1 MSKITDYSFL
11 FESMFGTKSNVGRVN
26 PLKVSDLSNGSLRSQ
41 LKAAGIDTNSA
52 QYKAAIKQ
60 MTKHAGSGAM
70 FTNVQAI
77 KNLMSQYDK
86 DGDYIDPTTG
96 LAGLL
101 VTEENAVSRKTL
113 ISIPESSLD
122 DMFELTKKEF
132 LQENGMG
139 NGDTTKRSEVY
150 TDLHRKTSKNDR
162 LKAGY
167 TLSQYEKAYTQA
179 FIAAAKAAD
188 PTWTAGKPIKAGAL
202 DGITRESATSPTR
215 ACARG
220 TTSRWRSPRPRVTAR
235 AASSPATRR
244 NTPRRPP
251 ARPTRCWTRPAS
263 RRPSGWTSRTGGRL

>member
-1 MSKITDYSFL
+1 MARIIDYSYL
-11 FESMFGTKSNVGRVN
+11 LQQTFGIAG
-26 PLKVSDLSNGSLRSQ
+26 VSGGNLLGSFRLSEIGSSSVQAQ
-41 LKAAGIDTNSA
+41 LKAAGIDTSSN
-52 QYKAAIKQ
+52 QYKAAMREMQKN
-60 MTKHAGSGAM
+60 GNGAM

-86 DGDYIDPTTG
+86 DGDYIDPTMG

-150 TDLHRKTSKNDR
+150 TDLHRKTGKNDR

-202 DGITRESATSPTR
+202 DGITRESVESQLAKS
-215 ACARG
+215 G
-220 TTSRWRSPRPRVTAR
+220 NKLVKRSSVSG
-235 AASSPATRR
+235 SSID
-244 NTPRRPP
+244 
-251 ARPTRCWTRPAS
+251 
-263 RRPSGWTSRTGGRL
+263 LQI

>member
-11 FESMFGTKSNVGRVN
+11 FQSMFGTKSNVGMVN

-52 QYKAAIKQ
+52 QYKAAVKQ
-60 MTKHAGSGAM
+60 MTQHAGSGAM

-132 LQENGMG
+132 LQGNGMG
-139 NGDTTKRSEVY
+139 NGDTTKRSDVY
-150 TDLHRKTSKNDR
+150 TDLHRKMSKNDR

-188 PTWTAGKPIKAGAL
+188 PTWKAGKPIKAGAL
-202 DGITRESATSPTR
+202 DGITRESVESQLAKS
-215 ACARG
+215 G
-220 TTSRWRSPRPRVTAR
+220 NKLVKRSSVSG
-235 AASSPATRR
+235 SSID
-244 NTPRRPP
+244 
-251 ARPTRCWTRPAS
+251 
-263 RRPSGWTSRTGGRL
+263 LQI

>member
-11 FESMFGTKSNVGRVN
+11 FQSVFGIKSNVGMVN
-26 PLKVSDLSNGSLRSQ
+26 PLKVSDLSNGSLPS
-41 LKAAGIDTNSA
+41 AASDVYKRQNSA
-52 QYKAAIKQ
+52 QYKAAVKQ
-60 MTKHAGSGAM
+60 MTQHAGSGAM

-132 LQENGMG
+132 LQGNGMG
-139 NGDTTKRSEVY
+139 NGDTTKRSDVY
-150 TDLHRKTSKNDR
+150 TDLHRKMSKNDR

-202 DGITRESATSPTR
+202 DGITRESVESQLAKS
-215 ACARG
+215 G
-220 TTSRWRSPRPRVTAR
+220 NKLVKRSSVSG
-235 AASSPATRR
+235 SS
-244 NTPRRPP
+244 
-251 ARPTRCWTRPAS
+251 
-263 RRPSGWTSRTGGRL
+263 LDIQV

>member
-1 MSKITDYSFL
+1 MSKITDYSLL
-11 FESMFGTKSNVGRVN
+11 FQSMFGTKSNAGRVN

-52 QYKAAIKQ
+52 QYKAAVKQ

-77 KNLMSQYDK
+77 KNLMKNYDK

-132 LQENGMG
+132 LQGNGMG
-139 NGDTTKRSEVY
+139 NGDTTKRSDVY
-150 TDLHRKTSKNDR
+150 TDLHRKMSKNDR

-188 PTWTAGKPIKAGAL
+188 PTWKAGKPIKAGAL
-202 DGITRESATSPTR
+202 DGITRESVESQLAKS
-215 ACARG
+215 G
-220 TTSRWRSPRPRVTAR
+220 NKLVKRSSVSG
-235 AASSPATRR
+235 SS
-244 NTPRRPP
+244 
-251 ARPTRCWTRPAS
+251 
-263 RRPSGWTSRTGGRL
+263 LDIQV

>member
-1 MSKITDYSFL
+1 MKCDSNQLGYEIKNRGIRLPENVFLRMVKEDKVMSKIIDYSFL
-11 FESMFGTKSNVGRVN
+11 FQSMFGTKSNRGIVN
-26 PLKVSDLSNGSLRSQ
+26 PLKVSSLSSGSVQAQ
-41 LKAAGIDTNSA
+41 LKAAGINTNSA
-52 QYKAAIKQ
+52 QYKAAIKE
-60 MTKHAGSGAM
+60 MTKHAGSSGM

-101 VTEENAVSRKTL
+101 VTEENATSRKTL

-139 NGDTTKRSEVY
+139 NGDTTKRSDVY
-150 TDLHRKTSKNDR
+150 TALYRKTSKNDR

-179 FIAAAKAAD
+179 FISAVKAAD
-188 PTWTAGKPIKAGAL
+188 PTWTAGHRIPSGAL
-202 DGITRESATSPTR
+202 DGITRESVESQLVKSGNTLVK
-215 ACARG
+215 
-220 TTSRWRSPRPRVTAR
+220 RSSVSG
-235 AASSPATRR
+235 SSID
-244 NTPRRPP
+244 
-251 ARPTRCWTRPAS
+251 
-263 RRPSGWTSRTGGRL
+263 LQI